1 MQKSY
6 LYFITIILLLP
17 GCQLYMDPRNEPLML
32 ITEEE
37 WTDLKTELK
46 TVNRELK
53 TVKETN
59 FEIETDPLQP
69 PAAIP
74 GSEKIGFID
83 TTTARLYGCRALTT
97 LKMMHEGPYDYGI
110 IAIKNRALS
119 LGADMMVAGK
129 MGEYKVGTTESNMTV
144 SQFNVE
150 LYRCPDS
157 AFEKELGNE

>member
-6 LYFITIILLLP
+6 LYFITTILLLS

-32 ITEEE
+32 VTEEE
-37 WTDLKTELK
+37 WT
-46 TVNRELK
+46 ELK

-69 PAAIP
+69 PAEIP

-83 TTTARLYGCRALTT
+83 ATTARLYGCRALTT
-97 LKMMHEGPYDYGI
+97 LKMMHEGPYDHGI

-129 MGEYKVGTTESNMTV
+129 MGEYKVGTVESNMTV

-157 AFEKELGNE
+157 VFEKEFAND

>member
-17 GCQLYMDPRNEPLML
+17 GCQLYMDPRKEPLML
-32 ITEEE
+32 VTEEE
-37 WTDLKTELK
+37 WT
-46 TVNRELK
+46 ELK

-69 PAAIP
+69 PSEIP

-83 TTTARLYGCRALTT
+83 ATTARLYGCRALTT
-97 LKMMHEGPYDYGI
+97 LKMMHEGPYDHGI

-129 MGEYKVGTTESNMTV
+129 MGEYKVGTAESNMTI

>member
-6 LYFITIILLLP
+6 LYFITIILLLS

-32 ITEEE
+32 VTEEE
-37 WTDLKTELK
+37 WT
-46 TVNRELK
+46 ELK

-83 TTTARLYGCRALTT
+83 ATTARLYGCRALTT
-97 LKMMHEGPYDYGI
+97 LKMMHEGPYDHGI

-119 LGADMMVAGK
+119 FGADMMVAGK
-129 MGEYKVGTTESNMTV
+129 MGEYKVGTEDSYMTI

-150 LYRCPDS
+150 LYRCPES
-157 AFEKELGNE
+157 AFEEEKINE

>member
-1 MQKSY
+1 MQKSH
-6 LYFITIILLLP
+6 LYFITIILLLS

-32 ITEEE
+32 VTEEE
-37 WTDLKTELK
+37 WT
-46 TVNRELK
+46 ELK

-69 PAAIP
+69 PSEIP

-83 TTTARLYGCRALTT
+83 ATTARLYGCRALTT
-97 LKMMHEGPYDYGI
+97 LKMMHEGPYDHGV

-129 MGEYKVGTTESNMTV
+129 MGEYKVGTAESNVTV

-157 AFEKELGNE
+157 AFEKELGND

>member
-6 LYFITIILLLP
+6 LYFITIILLLS

-32 ITEEE
+32 VTEEE
-37 WTDLKTELK
+37 WT
-46 TVNRELK
+46 ELK

-69 PAAIP
+69 PAEIP

-83 TTTARLYGCRALTT
+83 ATTARLYGCRALTT
-97 LKMMHEGPYDYGI
+97 LRMMHEGPYDHGI

>member
-1 MQKSY
+1 MQKSH
-6 LYFITIILLLP
+6 LYFITIILLLS

-32 ITEEE
+32 VTEEE
-37 WTDLKTELK
+37 WT
-46 TVNRELK
+46 ELK

-59 FEIETDPLQP
+59 FEIETDSLQP
-69 PAAIP
+69 PSEIP

-83 TTTARLYGCRALTT
+83 ATTARLYGCRALTT

-129 MGEYKVGTTESNMTV
+129 MGEYKVGTAESNVTV

-157 AFEKELGNE
+157 AFEKELGND

>member
-1 MQKSY
+1 MQKSH
-6 LYFITIILLLP
+6 LYFITIILLLS

-32 ITEEE
+32 VTEEE
-37 WTDLKTELK
+37 WT
-46 TVNRELK
+46 ELK

-69 PAAIP
+69 PAEIP

-83 TTTARLYGCRALTT
+83 ATTARLYGCRALTT
-97 LKMMHEGPYDYGI
+97 LKMMHEGPYDHGV

-129 MGEYKVGTTESNMTV
+129 MGEYKVGTAESNMTI

>member
-6 LYFITIILLLP
+6 LYFITIILLLS

-32 ITEEE
+32 VTEEE
-37 WTDLKTELK
+37 WT
-46 TVNRELK
+46 ELK

-69 PAAIP
+69 PAEIP

-83 TTTARLYGCRALTT
+83 ATTARLYGCRALTT

-129 MGEYKVGTTESNMTV
+129 MGEYKVGTAESSMTV

>member
-6 LYFITIILLLP
+6 LYFITIILLLS

-69 PAAIP
+69 PAEIP

-83 TTTARLYGCRALTT
+83 ATTARLYGCRALTT
-97 LKMMHEGPYDYGI
+97 LKMMHEGPYDHGI

-129 MGEYKVGTTESNMTV
+129 MGEYKVGTNESNMTI

>member
-6 LYFITIILLLP
+6 LYFIAIILLLP

-32 ITEEE
+32 VTEEE
-37 WTDLKTELK
+37 WTELK
-46 TVNRELK
+46 TVI
-53 TVKETN
+53 ETN

-69 PAAIP
+69 PAEIP

-83 TTTARLYGCRALTT
+83 ATTARLYGCRALTT
-97 LKMMHEGPYDYGI
+97 LKMMHEGPYDHGI

-129 MGEYKVGTTESNMTV
+129 MGEYKVGTAESNVTI

>member
-6 LYFITIILLLP
+6 LYFITIILLLS

-32 ITEEE
+32 VTEEE
-37 WTDLKTELK
+37 WT
-46 TVNRELK
+46 ELK

-59 FEIETDPLQP
+59 FEIETDHLQP
-69 PAAIP
+69 PAEIP

-83 TTTARLYGCRALTT
+83 ATTARLYGCRALTT
-97 LKMMHEGPYDYGI
+97 LKMMHEGPYDHGI

-150 LYRCPDS
+150 LYRSPDS

>member
-6 LYFITIILLLP
+6 LYFITIILLLS

-32 ITEEE
+32 VTEEE
-37 WTDLKTELK
+37 WT
-46 TVNRELK
+46 ELK

-69 PAAIP
+69 PAEIP

-83 TTTARLYGCRALTT
+83 ATTARLYGCRALTT
-97 LKMMHEGPYDYGI
+97 LKMMHEGPYDHGI

>member
-32 ITEEE
+32 VTEEE
-37 WTDLKTELK
+37 WT
-46 TVNRELK
+46 ELK

-59 FEIETDPLQP
+59 FEIKTDPLQP
-69 PAAIP
+69 PAEIP
-74 GSEKIGFID
+74 GSERIGFID
-83 TTTARLYGCRALTT
+83 ATTARLYGCRALTT
-97 LKMMHEGPYDYGI
+97 LKMMHQGPYDHGI

-129 MGEYKVGTTESNMTV
+129 MGEYKVGTAESNMTI

>member
-1 MQKSY
+1 MHKSY
-6 LYFITIILLLP
+6 LYFITIILLLS

-32 ITEEE
+32 VTEEE
-37 WTDLKTELK
+37 WT
-46 TVNRELK
+46 ELK

-69 PAAIP
+69 PAEIP

-83 TTTARLYGCRALTT
+83 ATTARLYGCRALTT
-97 LKMMHEGPYDYGI
+97 LKMMHEGPYDHGV

-129 MGEYKVGTTESNMTV
+129 MGEYKVGTAESNMTI

>member
-1 MQKSY
+1 MHKSY
-6 LYFITIILLLP
+6 LYFITIILLSP
-17 GCQLYMDPRNEPLML
+17 GCQLYMDPRKEPLML
-32 ITEEE
+32 VTEEE
-37 WTDLKTELK
+37 WT
-46 TVNRELK
+46 ELK

-69 PAAIP
+69 PSEIP

-83 TTTARLYGCRALTT
+83 ATTARLYGCRALTT

-129 MGEYKVGTTESNMTV
+129 MGEYKVGTAESNMTI

>member
-6 LYFITIILLLP
+6 LYFITTILLLS

-32 ITEEE
+32 VTEEE
-37 WTDLKTELK
+37 WT
-46 TVNRELK
+46 ELK

-69 PAAIP
+69 PAEIP

-83 TTTARLYGCRALTT
+83 ATTARLYGCRALTT
-97 LKMMHEGPYDYGI
+97 LKMMHEGPYDHGI

>member
-1 MQKSY
+1 MQKSH
-6 LYFITIILLLP
+6 LYFITIILLLS

-32 ITEEE
+32 VTEEE
-37 WTDLKTELK
+37 WT
-46 TVNRELK
+46 ELK

-69 PAAIP
+69 PAEIP

-83 TTTARLYGCRALTT
+83 ATTARLYGCRALTN

-129 MGEYKVGTTESNMTV
+129 MGEYKVGTVESNMTV

-157 AFEKELGNE
+157 VFEKEFAND

>member
-6 LYFITIILLLP
+6 LYFITIILLLS

-32 ITEEE
+32 VTEEE
-37 WTDLKTELK
+37 WT
-46 TVNRELK
+46 ELK

-69 PAAIP
+69 PAEIP

-83 TTTARLYGCRALTT
+83 ATTARLYGCRALTT
-97 LKMMHEGPYDYGI
+97 LKMMHEGPYDHGI

-129 MGEYKVGTTESNMTV
+129 MCEYKVGTVESNMTV

-157 AFEKELGNE
+157 VFEKEFAND

>member
-17 GCQLYMDPRNEPLML
+17 GCQLYMDPRKEPLML
-32 ITEEE
+32 VTEEE
-37 WTDLKTELK
+37 WT
-46 TVNRELK
+46 ELK

-69 PAAIP
+69 PSEIP

-83 TTTARLYGCRALTT
+83 ATTARLYGCRALTT
-97 LKMMHEGPYDYGI
+97 LRMMHEGPYDHGI

>member
-6 LYFITIILLLP
+6 LYFITIILLLS

-32 ITEEE
+32 VTEEE
-37 WTDLKTELK
+37 WT
-46 TVNRELK
+46 ELK

-97 LKMMHEGPYDYGI
+97 LKMMHEGPYDHGI

-129 MGEYKVGTTESNMTV
+129 MGEYKVGTAESNMTV